1 MFRFPTAEGRSASFD
16 EDERDS
22 TMSALG
28 CLAVEGAT
36 LQIDCLRVLLF
47 ETLKTVRKTNV
58 RPKVDY

>member
-1 MFRFPTAEGRSASFD
+1 MN
-16 EDERDS
+16 EDKNERAS

-47 ETLKTVRKTNV
+47 ETLKKVRKTNV